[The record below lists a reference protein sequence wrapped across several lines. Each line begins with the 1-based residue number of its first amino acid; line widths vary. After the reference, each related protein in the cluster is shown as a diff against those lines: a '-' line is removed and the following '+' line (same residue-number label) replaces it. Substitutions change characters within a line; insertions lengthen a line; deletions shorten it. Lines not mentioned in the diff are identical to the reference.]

1 MVTYCHLQPPLTSEI
16 PFNIFDLTRS
26 SQETDSLS
34 PNTHLRLV
42 LAAIPTFNCLPQG
55 NQTILPLNSFK
66 KVVKE
71 DWGGVGGGLKQGL
84 TVPNWQHQCAGFAWL
99 AWCRQHRESLS
110 RERLNPGPSGSLM
123 GGSFILDSLTGFIS
137 AKQKSPSL
145 ALERYLGTSFPKRE
159 DLYLISTSKID
170 QLL

>member
-34 PNTHLRLV
+34 PNTHHLRLV

-71 DWGGVGGGLKQGL
+71 DWGRGD
-84 TVPNWQHQCAGFAWL
+84 
-99 AWCRQHRESLS
+99 
-110 RERLNPGPSGSLM
+110 LNKVSQ
-123 GGSFILDSLTGFIS
+123 FLTG
-137 AKQKSPSL
+137 
-145 ALERYLGTSFPKRE
+145 
-159 DLYLISTSKID
+159 STSVLGLPG
-170 QLL
+170 LLGDVSTEKLCLEKG